1 MGLAG
6 VCLELGEGPVELRSP
21 MVVEVPVV
29 GQTCVGR
36 EPGWTD
42 MPSGLQGTGTSLGS
56 TLPTACLALK
66 PGSPAGADV
75 PGTQLRAGPWLS
87 ECSLAPGRAFCMAA
101 VTC

>member
-1 MGLAG
+1 MGSSGGSLPPEEAVGLEDVSVAGRRGVWVGLAG

-56 TLPTACLALK
+56 TLPAACLAE
-66 PGSPAGADV
+66 AGQ
-75 PGTQLRAGPWLS
+75 PCRG
-87 ECSLAPGRAFCMAA
+87 
-101 VTC
+101 